1 MTEPSERASIK
12 PRFASVDLG
21 TNTVLL
27 TIAEWAGPKFPMRI
41 LQERATI
48 TRLGQGLDATGRL
61 HPEAVAR
68 TCACL
73 TRYAEEV
80 RSYGVTKVA
89 VVGTSAMRDAGPKAD
104 PPVDPSSGSDAA
116 FRDPG
121 REAILAL
128 VRAEFG
134 CDLEIIS
141 GEREAK
147 LSFAGAVSGLPNAD
161 AHLGITLLFDIG
173 GGSTEFLLAERTAA
187 GASACVLQQT
197 SLQLGSVRLTE
208 RFFRHDPP
216 LADEPLAL
224 RAFVERELRLALGGM
239 REHYQRGRSRPMPPQ
254 TLAVAGTMT
263 TAAAVA
269 LGLEP
274 YDGAKVHGHRLSRVT
289 LAALTERLAS
299 LPQATRADL
308 PGLEPKRADVIV
320 AGLLIAVAILDF
332 FDQDEVV
339 ISDRGVRF
347 GLLEEMIADS
357 KMIAD

>member
-1 MTEPSERASIK
+1 MNEPSESASAKPTFASI
-12 PRFASVDLG
+12 DLG

-27 TIAEWAGPKFPMRI
+27 TIAEWAGRGVPCRI

-48 TRLGQGLDATGRL
+48 TRLGQGLQETGRL
-61 HPEAVAR
+61 HPDAVAR

-80 RSYGVTKVA
+80 RSYRVTKVA
-89 VVGTSAMRDAGPKAD
+89 VVGTSAMRDAEPRLDA
-104 PPVDPSSGSDAA
+104 PVDTTPIGNPALH
-116 FRDPG
+116 DPG
-121 REAILAL
+121 RETILAL

-134 CDLEIIS
+134 CELEVIS
-141 GEREAK
+141 GEREAR
-147 LSFAGAVSGLPNAD
+147 LSLAGAVSGLPSAA

-173 GGSTEFLLAERTAA
+173 GGSTEFALAERTATLA
-187 GASACVLQQT
+187 GACVLQQM

-216 LADEPLAL
+216 LADEQVAL
-224 RAFVERELRLALGGM
+224 RTLVEGDLHRALGDM
-239 REHYQRGRSRPMPPQ
+239 RERYRRAQNGPTSPLM
-254 TLAVAGTMT
+254 LAVAGTMT

-274 YDGAKVHGHRLSRVT
+274 YDGARVHGHKLSRKA
-289 LAALTERLAS
+289 LSALTEQLAI
-299 LPQATRADL
+299 LPQATRAQV

-320 AGLLIAVAILDF
+320 AGLLIAVAILEF

-347 GLLEEMIADS
+347 GLLEDMGAGS
-357 KMIAD
+357 